1 MATRDERF
9 ERFIEEKP
17 KFHDW
22 TDVPPVGANV
32 LRFIHDRLTPEMNTL
47 ETGAGHTTVTF
58 AITGTFHTCITPYED
73 ERVRIMGYCSGLGL
87 DLERVTFILKSSDEA
102 LPTGDKIPNQL
113 DFVFI
118 DGAHRFPFPVIDWHY
133 AGGRLK
139 VGGILGVDDF
149 TMPSVRI
156 LYDFLRGE
164 EEWQVETEFG
174 NTAFFRK
181 VKEPTIISDWQ
192 GQKINQQKSGSSPS
206 PSFTSV
212 KSIKAR
218 LRDTIRLWMGRL

>member
-1 MATRDERF
+1 MATRDEVFDRF
-9 ERFIEEKP
+9 TKEKP

-22 TDVPPVGANV
+22 AEVPPVGLKV
-32 LRFIHDRLTPEMNTL
+32 LKFIHDNLTPEMKTL
-47 ETGAGHTTVTF
+47 ETGAGHTTVVF
-58 AITGTFHTCITPYED
+58 IISGACHTCITPYED
-73 ERVRIMGYCSGLGL
+73 EQVRIIGYSSGLGL
-87 DLERVTFILKSSDEA
+87 DLGKVTFILKSSDEA
-102 LPTGDKIPNQL
+102 LPSGDKIPSQL

-133 AGGRLK
+133 GGSRLK

-164 EEWQVETEFG
+164 EEWKVETEFG

-181 VKEPTIISDWQ
+181 VKEPLIISDWQ
-192 GQKINQQKSGSSPS
+192 GQKINQQGNKMSPILS
-206 PSFTSV
+206 CVPS

-218 LRDTIRLWMGRL
+218 LRDTIRLWMGKL